1 MPRRPVFL
9 LLWLLLVLATAVA
22 EGGAA
27 PTRGEDGGTSPAAP
41 ATRAGAPVTVRA
53 GSDSSGAAERFR
65 LSAGPACDSLLAR
78 AAGGPGWRERLWTR
92 LDLVGLCERM
102 RADLAGRGALLGRV
116 TLTLVPATDGS
127 TGSARIELA
136 GPAATPAS
144 RVVATIAGAP
154 GDDARAL
161 SLFERASG
169 GAATP
174 ARIAAGLDAL
184 REDARSIGY
193 ADAEASLDSVAADGG
208 DTRVF
213 VTVHTGPRVRV
224 ESFEL
229 RGAASTRPGSARSI
243 AGLPRGALVTPAAL
257 ASARERLLASDLFA
271 SVGLPE
277 IAPGS
282 APDKA
287 RVVVPVEELRAS
299 RFEGALGLQNGGG
312 VTGLLDLAI
321 GNIAGTGRSLGAR
334 WHGYGLGRSEYAAR
348 YREPAL
354 LGRPLDAAL
363 LLEGDLAESL
373 YTRTRWELRLGARP
387 WTRARASLGVERSG
401 TVYTGAAS
409 GTSETWSLTG
419 AFGWEGLAPRSNP
432 DHGLSASVTL
442 SGGRRS
448 EHDPGLD
455 AGRRGVARALFSG
468 AAAIPTGR
476 SRTLVAALRLSRVAL
491 GGAGGFPAEE
501 LQFLGGSEGLRGHAD
516 RAFAGDRILA
526 GSLEHRWIGAG
537 ESRTYLFLDAAYHG
551 LGAPLVA
558 GAVPVP
564 SALVGGVGAG
574 LGAGSGAGFGGATP
588 SSLARTQ
595 LSNGWE
601 FGYGAGL
608 RTRLAS
614 GAVGIELGFAPG
626 ASIGETKL
634 HIHYAST
641 W

>member
-1 MPRRPVFL
+1 
-9 LLWLLLVLATAVA
+9 
-22 EGGAA
+22 
-27 PTRGEDGGTSPAAP
+27 
-41 ATRAGAPVTVRA
+41 
-53 GSDSSGAAERFR
+53 
-65 LSAGPACDSLLAR
+65 
-78 AAGGPGWRERLWTR
+78 
-92 LDLVGLCERM
+92 M
-102 RADLAGRGALLGRV
+102 RAELAGVGAIAGRV
-116 TLTLVPATDGS
+116 TLTLVPARDGS
-127 TGSARIELA
+127 TGSARIDLA
-136 GPAATPAS
+136 GPTRAPDS
-144 RVVATIAGAP
+144 RVTASIAGAP
-154 GDDARAL
+154 GDGVRATA
-161 SLFERASG
+161 LFERASG

-184 REDARSIGY
+184 RDEARSLGY
-193 ADAEASLDSVAADGG
+193 AGAEATLDSVAVRGG
-208 DTRVF
+208 DARVF
-213 VTVHTGPRVRV
+213 VTVYAGPLVRV
-224 ESFEL
+224 ESLEL
-229 RGAASTRPGSARSI
+229 LGAASTRPGSASTI
-243 AGLPRGALVTPAAL
+243 AGLRRGALVTPAAL

-277 IAPGS
+277 IAPGTAS
-282 APDKA
+282 DKA
-287 RVVVPVEELRAS
+287 RVVVPVEELRSS

-312 VTGLLDLAI
+312 VTGLLDLAL
-321 GNIAGTGRSLGAR
+321 GNIAGSGRSVGAR
-334 WHGYGLGRSEYAAR
+334 WHGYGQGRSEYAAR

-373 YTRTRWELRLGARP
+373 YTRTRWEVRLGARP

-442 SGGRRS
+442 SAGRRS
-448 EHDPGLD
+448 EQDPGFATD
-455 AGRRGVARALFSG
+455 RRGIARASFSG
-468 AAAIPTGR
+468 AAAFPTGG
-476 SRTLVAALRLSRVAL
+476 SRALVAALKLSRVAL

-526 GSLEHRWIGAG
+526 GALEHRWIGAG

-558 GAVPVP
+558 GAAPVP
-564 SALVGGVGAG
+564 LPLVSG
-574 LGAGSGAGFGGATP
+574 LGAGSAAGADGASP

-626 ASIGETKL
+626 ASIREAKL